1 MKLPPFGKALAERLK
16 HNNPPL
22 YCVVCIGMD
31 AWKRAKRWNE
41 SKADTVAMVLPP
53 DTPPASLSWP
63 VEGLPVVVEADEGPS
78 DQLVSDL
85 ALELLKAGSLQ
96 ATLIPKHGPDAPLTR
111 FVWER
116 KKAAA

>member
-1 MKLPPFGKALAERLK
+1 MRLPPHGKRLAERLR

-22 YCVVCIGMD
+22 YAVVTVGLGS
-31 AWKRAKRWNE
+31 WERAKKWNA
-41 SKADTVAMVLPP
+41 SKTGHCAMTLPA

-63 VEGLPVVVEADEGPS
+63 VEGLPVVIEADEGPS
-78 DQLVSDL
+78 DQLISDL

-96 ATLIPKHGPDAPLTR
+96 ATLIPKHKPDAPLTR